1 MSVRHSCYSGR
12 MKLVA
17 LLQQGQLDTALNL
30 ADRMVRQ
37 EPGDDVIKQMVVF
50 LKVGDFGAFSLLI
63 IIFCF
68 V

>member
-1 MSVRHSCYSGR
+1 

-37 EPGDDVIKQMVVF
+37 EPGDDVVKQMVVF
-50 LKVGDFGAFSLLI
+50 LKVGEFGAFLILI